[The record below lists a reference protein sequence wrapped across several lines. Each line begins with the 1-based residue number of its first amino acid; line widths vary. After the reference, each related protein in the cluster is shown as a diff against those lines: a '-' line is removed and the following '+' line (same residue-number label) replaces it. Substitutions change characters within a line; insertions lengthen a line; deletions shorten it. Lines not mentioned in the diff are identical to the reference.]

1 MGLSVA
7 VEDTRHCPGILE
19 LQGRELGC
27 WDTPRL
33 PEPHSWGHVA
43 AAPKERSEP
52 ETHHRC
58 LLTVLDPEEL
68 IVERGETDSK
78 QMFFPVMTEGT
89 EGGVWWGQQEQ
100 GPWGGR
106 AHCAGSAW
114 LLSSHLRR

>member
-1 MGLSVA
+1 M
-7 VEDTRHCPGILE
+7 
-19 LQGRELGC
+19 
-27 WDTPRL
+27 
-33 PEPHSWGHVA
+33 
-43 AAPKERSEP
+43 
-52 ETHHRC
+52 
-58 LLTVLDPEEL
+58 
-68 IVERGETDSK
+68 ERGETDSK